1 MTLNQ
6 LTNIIKIIDDKNYE
20 KKETIIKLLE
30 EKLDT
35 TKLDFSQNQKE
46 KDRII
51 FIYDG
56 YKYRLAIN
64 SKGLLKNF
72 IECENFSNIKD
83 TSENPYNF
91 LVNLEAFNSDYNDY
105 NLCTKWVV
113 MNLLKRKKDFKLIR
127 SLTSDII
134 TFNSIKYDSK
144 LYFYFKVFVELS
156 KNYITINSID
166 SYDFD
171 FRSNAFKLNN
181 FLNIY
186 PKSIIKGNIE
196 FELENFLNNP
206 NTKFL
211 NENNYKIILSQYEY
225 KFNNLDKQ
233 IYHNTSYDFPYGIS
247 PRK

>member
-72 IECENFSNIKD
+72 IECENFSNIED

-211 NENNYKIILSQYEY
+211 NENNYKIILSQYES